1 MSKHDSNAARLN
13 QEELILALDQLD
25 QAVMVVGSISQ
36 RIRRGIMAAV
46 NTDQQELPFQDEVAP
61 GVVH

>member
-13 QEELILALDQLD
+13 HEELILALDQLD
-25 QAVMVVGSISQ
+25 QAVSVVGSISQ
-36 RIRRGIMAAV
+36 RIRRSIMAA
-46 NTDQQELPFQDEVAP
+46 NTDQQELPFAEEMAV